1 MQASLLR
8 VTLLFISI
16 LVLHCHV
23 GRSIET
29 CQEIGT
35 FDQPEGSP
43 SVTWRLDDQF
53 QLQDVNLPPR
63 SNSPLI
69 NIEARHLKGFRATE
83 WRLSLPPQST
93 QPPPILS
100 DLSSAN
106 LEIVFPSSHPL
117 SLYWNEGSHGLAS
130 DFKPYAEELRSSFKK
145 TFDSI
150 GGRSSDGVMPYFH
163 VANGSG
169 GFIFAIGW
177 SGDWRCSI
185 SNQSNNAD
193 ESSRLKITAGLKHQ
207 SLRANNKGQ
216 LQLPSILVMSYQGDC
231 DVGHNQF
238 RQLMLQHFSPTH
250 HRINELMPVAASVHG
265 MIGFNDTTET
275 NLTAT
280 LEHLSSLNLPIDTFW
295 VDAGWSQSGFPAGQG
310 NPKHDESRFPNGF
323 KRIGEQAEQKQLRFL
338 LWFEP
343 ERVMRNSQIAK
354 EHPEWLLKPSKT
366 TDEFRYFENDGFY
379 LFNLAKPEA
388 RNWMLNQ
395 ISEQLTDWRVRI
407 YRQDANIAPAF
418 FWHTDVPPEDAA
430 MLEVEYINGLYSFLD
445 DLQKKHPELIIDGCA
460 AGGRR
465 LDFEMLRRSVVL
477 WRSDSCWGDQEY
489 PRNVQAMTMGL
500 SRWLPLHGLGS
511 ASSSTESLRSGLGS
525 CGSFAINY
533 NDSNAVLSLRQHL
546 ERYLTIRHVFSGD
559 FYPLTKWTLNP
570 DEPLAFQFHGS
581 ESETGLIQFFWSEK
595 QKHAPMRLFPKGLQ
609 PESNYI
615 LEDWNS
621 ESSLRVTGEHLMRDG
636 IALPERKNENAI
648 ILQYRLV
655 KP

>member
-1 MQASLLR
+1 
-8 VTLLFISI
+8 
-16 LVLHCHV
+16 
-23 GRSIET
+23 
-29 CQEIGT
+29 
-35 FDQPEGSP
+35 
-43 SVTWRLDDQF
+43 
-53 QLQDVNLPPR
+53 
-63 SNSPLI
+63 
-69 NIEARHLKGFRATE
+69 
-83 WRLSLPPQST
+83 
-93 QPPPILS
+93 
-100 DLSSAN
+100 
-106 LEIVFPSSHPL
+106 
-117 SLYWNEGSHGLAS
+117 
-130 DFKPYAEELRSSFKK
+130 
-145 TFDSI
+145 
-150 GGRSSDGVMPYFH
+150 
-163 VANGSG
+163 
-169 GFIFAIGW
+169 
-177 SGDWRCSI
+177 
-185 SNQSNNAD
+185 
-193 ESSRLKITAGLKHQ
+193 
-207 SLRANNKGQ
+207 
-216 LQLPSILVMSYQGDC
+216 
-231 DVGHNQF
+231 
-238 RQLMLQHFSPTH
+238 
-250 HRINELMPVAASVHG
+250 
-265 MIGFNDTTET
+265 
-275 NLTAT
+275 
-280 LEHLSSLNLPIDTFW
+280 
-295 VDAGWSQSGFPAGQG
+295 
-310 NPKHDESRFPNGF
+310 
-323 KRIGEQAEQKQLRFL
+323 
-338 LWFEP
+338 
-343 ERVMRNSQIAK
+343 MRNSQIAK

-581 ESETGLIQFFWSEK
+581 ESESGLIQFFWSEK